1 MLKSRGCLIMLSLFS
16 LLWGCGGGGLNLP
29 NVVNP
34 PNPQPPSPTISV
46 RVTLNMNQVYEGEEV
61 TCTAEVS
68 PSVQQVI
75 NWKQEPSSP
84 SGTFSPMSG
93 SVVRWRSPMV
103 ERATSFSLIAYIV
116 VQGKT
121 YEGEASIVVLDKSEP
136 PVTPPSISL
145 NYPSSEIIVGSGTL
159 LTIIGSISQGSNAL
173 SRLQVIDSNG
183 DLLQEWPAQPGAFRV
198 DLERFGSP
206 GRKVLKVRVVDSAG
220 LFAEASIPVLNDD
233 AQLDSAARELI
244 RRYNVINGGTTRIG
258 NTQNGPP
265 NRPIKVYINS
275 TLRWRDLIQASCDF
289 WTRYT
294 QVKFEVTTFVN
305 EAESPCIVV
314 ADYTDKNAS
323 VAADTYYTYPTGDSH
338 ERDATIRLF
347 KGWLSYDEEMK
358 LAILEHEFGHALITL
373 QHIDEDGPLG
383 VLSSSPTGNKIISPR
398 MQRAV
403 ELIYQSPPAWQP

>member
-1 MLKSRGCLIMLSLFS
+1 LKKNIFFVFSGVILF
-16 LLWGCGGGGLNLP
+16 LLPGCGGGNGP
-29 NVVNP
+29 GGIIT
-34 PNPQPPSPTISV
+34 PPSPTEYKVVVNASAS
-46 RVTLNMNQVYEGEEV
+46 QVYEGQSIN
-61 TCTAEVS
+61 CWAEIS
-68 PSVQQVI
+68 PSPPTGISITWRQD
-75 NWKQEPSSP
+75 PASP
-84 SGTFSPMSG
+84 SGQFLPPSG
-93 SVVRWRSPMV
+93 SQVTWKAPRGIQK
-103 ERATSFSLIAYIV
+103 ATSFSIIA
-116 VQGKT
+116 GFTLALGRT
-121 YEGEASIVVLDKSEP
+121 YEGSTSIVVLPQNSPPQSPPLLRIDYPTSE
-136 PVTPPSISL
+136 
-145 NYPSSEIIVGSGTL
+145 EIVGGGTL
-159 LTIIGSISQGSNAL
+159 LTILGSVSQGSNPL

-265 NRPIKVYINS
+265 NRPIKVYVNS